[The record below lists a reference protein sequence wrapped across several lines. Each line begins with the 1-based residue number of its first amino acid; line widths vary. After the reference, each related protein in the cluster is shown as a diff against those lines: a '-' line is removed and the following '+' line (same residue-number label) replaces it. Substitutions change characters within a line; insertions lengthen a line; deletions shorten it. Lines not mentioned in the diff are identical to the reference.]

1 MKPSRMRILPLL
13 AAALI
18 AAAAAWAV
26 QPKGGGWDERAKK
39 AKAEAA
45 LLESNSAMAADDLDA
60 YFMLIRR
67 AYMLDSTDIDNA
79 YAWNTLMLNLSNDSA
94 TMEKGYET
102 FRQRFITDP
111 SNYELGVSFAALSR
125 RLQRF
130 DDYARTWEMLDSA
143 FPSLSQP
150 SEELANAYL
159 LCFAKGDTAKYDK
172 AMKIYDRLEKAQGKN
187 IGLSSQKIRALL
199 AHGDTA
205 GTIAEVESILQHAPK
220 DPYVALFAGSNY
232 QYLGNLDEALKYYSL
247 ACSLDST
254 IGAAYMSKASV
265 YQAMGDSV
273 GYDREIFNAL
283 RSQSLEVEP
292 KIEILTRY
300 VSGLYKDLSQE
311 QRIRR
316 TFTDLEQMH
325 SGVPEIHTLYSSY
338 LYEIKDYRGAADEM
352 SFAVALAPGEQG
364 NWVSLLQLTSLTPD
378 SALLVSRALEAKER
392 FPDNLYFPIVVAS
405 TYQSQ
410 NRVKDAI
417 EIMESVELDSLS
429 ETPASAKANFIS
441 FTGDLY
447 SLSGDTIA
455 ALERYSQALELD
467 PDNHLA
473 LNNAAYFMAEHD
485 MDLDKA
491 EQYSAKAV
499 RDNPDNPTY
508 LDTYAWVL
516 FKKKDYSLAKQY
528 IDMTL
533 NLYAETLAADSV
545 AGEEAVIVDT
555 TKDAPEEA
563 EAELEEYVAEEE
575 IEAID
580 DGPHSEIYDHAG
592 DIYFFNG
599 DRDKALEFWKKALE
613 LAPDDATIGMKVKH
627 GTYFYKR

>member
-1 MKPSRMRILPLL
+1 M
-13 AAALI
+13 
-18 AAAAAWAV
+18 
-26 QPKGGGWDERAKK
+26 
-39 AKAEAA
+39 
-45 LLESNSAMAADDLDA
+45 
-60 YFMLIRR
+60 
-67 AYMLDSTDIDNA
+67 
-79 YAWNTLMLNLSNDSA
+79 
-94 TMEKGYET
+94 
-102 FRQRFITDP
+102 
-111 SNYELGVSFAALSR
+111 
-125 RLQRF
+125 
-130 DDYARTWEMLDSA
+130 
-143 FPSLSQP
+143 
-150 SEELANAYL
+150 
-159 LCFAKGDTAKYDK
+159 
-172 AMKIYDRLEKAQGKN
+172 
-187 IGLSSQKIRALL
+187 
-199 AHGDTA
+199 
-205 GTIAEVESILQHAPK
+205 
-220 DPYVALFAGSNY
+220 
-232 QYLGNLDEALKYYSL
+232 
-247 ACSLDST
+247 
-254 IGAAYMSKASV
+254 
-265 YQAMGDSV
+265 
-273 GYDREIFNAL
+273 
-283 RSQSLEVEP
+283 EP